1 MMMTTR
7 IDGGRLSSI
16 WPTRD
21 LEKGKFDEVKVCVGV
36 KNKDC
41 VTYRKE
47 P

>member
-16 WPTRD
+16 WSTRD
-21 LEKGKFDEVKVCVGV
+21 LEKEKFDEVKVCVGV
-36 KNKDC
+36 KNKGC
-41 VTYRKE
+41 VTYRNK